1 MHDDLRSTVDQQAAT
16 LRHDLERLVRIP
28 SVSAPG
34 FDPAEVRRTAEA
46 TADVLASAGL
56 GDVRLLEVDG
66 AHPAV
71 FGEVAAPPKAPTVLL
86 YAHHDVQPA
95 GDEDDWESPPFEPV
109 ERGGRLYGRGTSDDK
124 CGIAVHAAALRAHRG
139 TPPVG
144 VKVFV
149 EGEEEIGSVHLGE
162 FLHRYQD
169 LLSADA
175 IVIADSAN
183 WRVGHPALTT
193 SLRGLVD
200 CVVEVR
206 TLRQG
211 VHSGLFGGALPD
223 ALSTL
228 VRLLATLHD
237 DQGRV
242 AIPEL
247 RAGSADAL
255 DLTEEEL
262 RAQAGA
268 LPGVQLIGEGSLTSR
283 IWTRPAV
290 SVLAIDAPRVSEA
303 INQLVASARAK
314 VSVRLAPGDDPQRVA
329 EALARHLKSH
339 VPWGAEVEVTA
350 GAQADAF
357 ALNTT
362 GPAYEAFRA
371 AFREAWG
378 RGPVDIGVG
387 GSIPFVAAFAAAFP
401 AAAILL
407 TGVAD
412 PTSAAHG
419 PNESQHLGDL
429 ERGAL
434 AEAIALRLLASP
446 A

>member
-1 MHDDLRSTVDQQAAT
+1 M
-16 LRHDLERLVRIP
+16 
-28 SVSAPG
+28 
-34 FDPAEVRRTAEA
+34 
-46 TADVLASAGL
+46 
-56 GDVRLLEVDG
+56 
-66 AHPAV
+66 
-71 FGEVAAPPKAPTVLL
+71 
-86 YAHHDVQPA
+86 
-95 GDEDDWESPPFEPV
+95 
-109 ERGGRLYGRGTSDDK
+109 
-124 CGIAVHAAALRAHRG
+124 HAAALRAHAG
-139 TPPVG
+139 APPVG

-149 EGEEEIGSVHLGE
+149 EGEEEIGSLHLAE
-162 FLHRYQD
+162 FLHRYEE
-169 LLSADA
+169 LLSADT

-211 VHSGLFGGALPD
+211 VHSGLFGGAVPD
-223 ALSTL
+223 ALTTL

-237 DQGRV
+237 DQGRA

-247 RAGSADAL
+247 VTGSADAL

-262 RAQAGA
+262 RSQAGA
-268 LPGVQLIGEGSLTSR
+268 LPGVHLIGEGSLTSR

-290 SVLAIDAPRVSEA
+290 SVLAIDAPRVPEA

-314 VSVRLAPGDDPQRVA
+314 VSVRLAPGDDPGRVA
-329 EALARHLKSH
+329 QALARHLESH
-339 VPWGAEVEVTA
+339 VPWGAEVEVTP

-357 ALNTT
+357 SLDTT
-362 GPAYEAFRA
+362 GPAYEAFRS
-371 AFREAWG
+371 AFREAWN
-378 RGPVDIGVG
+378 REPVDIGVG
-387 GSIPFVAAFAAAFP
+387 GSIPFVAAFATAFP
-401 AAAILL
+401 EAAILL

-446 A
+446 T

>member
-1 MHDDLRSTVDQQAAT
+1 M
-16 LRHDLERLVRIP
+16 
-28 SVSAPG
+28 
-34 FDPAEVRRTAEA
+34 
-46 TADVLASAGL
+46 
-56 GDVRLLEVDG
+56 
-66 AHPAV
+66 
-71 FGEVAAPPKAPTVLL
+71 
-86 YAHHDVQPA
+86 
-95 GDEDDWESPPFEPV
+95 
-109 ERGGRLYGRGTSDDK
+109 
-124 CGIAVHAAALRAHRG
+124 
-139 TPPVG
+139 
-144 VKVFV
+144 
-149 EGEEEIGSVHLGE
+149 
-162 FLHRYQD
+162 
-169 LLSADA
+169 
-175 IVIADSAN
+175 
-183 WRVGHPALTT
+183 GHPALTT

-211 VHSGLFGGALPD
+211 VHSGLFGGAFPD

-247 RAGSADAL
+247 VEGSADPL

-262 RAQAGA
+262 REQAGA
-268 LPGVQLIGEGSLTSR
+268 LPGVQLMGEGSLTSR
-283 IWTRPAV
+283 IWTQPAV
-290 SVLAIDAPRVSEA
+290 AVLAIDAPRVSEA
-303 INQLVASARAK
+303 INQLVPSARAK
-314 VSVRLAPGDDPQRVA
+314 VSVRLAPGDDPDRVA

-350 GAQADAF
+350 GAQAEAF
-357 ALNTT
+357 ALDTT

-371 AFREAWG
+371 GFRAAWG
-378 RGPVDIGVG
+378 REPVDIGVG
-387 GSIPFVAAFAAAFP
+387 GSIPFVAAFAATFP

-429 ERGAL
+429 ARGAL
-434 AEAIALRLLASP
+434 AEAIALRLLAGP
-446 A
+446 G